1 MRKGA
6 AGSSSMVS
14 ASRIT
19 PGIASGATL
28 PQLRAPALP
37 YEQPR
42 PGSSRSISVTS
53 APRRRRCHAV
63 HTPTMPAPITT
74 TASPPLRVMAA
85 SIEHDVRVADH
96 AAEPLGLLPDEGA
109 ELGWGVRH
117 HVGAELREP
126 CAHARIR
133 QDGDARAVQRV

>member
-6 AGSSSMVS
+6 AGSSSMLS

-28 PQLRAPALP
+28 PKLTAPALP

-53 APRRRRCHAV
+53 APRRSRCQAV
-63 HTPTMPAPITT
+63 QTPTMPAPITT
-74 TASPPLRVMAA
+74 TASSLRF
-85 SIEHDVRVADH
+85 S
-96 AAEPLGLLPDEGA
+96 LPA
-109 ELGWGVRH
+109 
-117 HVGAELREP
+117 
-126 CAHARIR
+126 
-133 QDGDARAVQRV
+133 